1 MPETS
6 SSLVLLL
13 TADLATSSKV
23 AGAAAR
29 QNVMLDVA
37 YDVASLTE
45 KASARQPALVIVDLS
60 VPRLDVAALVMSLKQ
75 NVTAPRGILAFGPHV
90 HEGLLQA
97 ARDAGCDAVLSRGQF
112 HARVDELLQAAS
124 SGGSG

>member
-6 SSLVLLL
+6 TPLVLLL

-29 QNVMLDVA
+29 QNVILDVA
-37 YDVASLTE
+37 YDVASLAE
-45 KASARQPALVIVDLS
+45 KAAAGRPAIVMVDLS
-60 VPRLDVAALVMSLKQ
+60 VPRLDVVALVTSLKQ
-75 NVTAPRGILAFGPHV
+75 NATASRMILAFGPHV

-112 HARVDELLQAAS
+112 HARVDEFMESAR
-124 SGGSG
+124 GSV